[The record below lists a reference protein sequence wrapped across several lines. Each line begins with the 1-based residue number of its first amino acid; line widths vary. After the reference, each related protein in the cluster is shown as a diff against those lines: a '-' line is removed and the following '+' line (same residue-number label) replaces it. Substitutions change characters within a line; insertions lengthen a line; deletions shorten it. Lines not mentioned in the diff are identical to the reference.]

1 MLQYLQVQ
9 QIQQIQQILDWGAT
23 VFAVFAPSLKANT
36 RYLLQYLLISTPFWG
51 NSICSSHAA
60 SKPHAADTPDPLA
73 PPPAPWPPPPPTAT
87 RRRRHASAWAARL
100 LLPPRAPTSC
110 PAMCPAS
117 APNNSNSG
125 HNRRAERAQAV
136 AVECMAPEWP
146 EPTSDFAPHTA
157 RALSQ
162 DTAATGLQAQA
173 SAART
178 EVQHMSTRRAGGR
191 AGGGGSA

>member
-1 MLQYLQVQ
+1 MYPKHFTCSQ
-9 QIQQIQQILDWGAT
+9 Q
-23 VFAVFAPSLKANT
+23 APRCRHPSRRRRLHG
-36 RYLLQYLLISTPFWG
+36 R
-51 NSICSSHAA
+51 HR
-60 SKPHAADTPDPLA
+60 H
-73 PPPAPWPPPPPTAT
+73 

-191 AGGGGSA
+191 AAPRRQPVRRRRRPHVHGMARRATAAAAGASVMRRARR